1 MTVTLDKLRCYF
13 GLHRWTHYRD
23 EFKSTSKQSATFE
36 WKVCETCEIA
46 VLLKGTVPRRINGK
60 EKAEEAQAQA

>member
-1 MTVTLDKLRCYF
+1 MTLERLRCWI
-13 GLHRWTHYRD
+13 GVHRWVVYRD
-23 EFKSTSKQSATFE
+23 QFRSTSGESATFE
-36 WKVCETCEIA
+36 WKVCEICETA